1 MENERKRV
9 KEGEVERTW
18 RESGKVRE
26 GKGRRTGG
34 KGKEKGLKG
43 K

>member
-26 GKGRRTGG
+26 GKRKWR
-34 KGKEKGLKG
+34 EIVV
-43 K
+43 